1 MRKDN
6 NVGQSCWTK
15 LLDKVV
21 GQSCWTKL
29 LDTVHMDEVVGP
41 SLKWSM
47 NLDIKEMDKVVGHLT
62 GDDEVGEHH
71 EDRQ

>member
-21 GQSCWTKL
+21 GQSCWTL
-29 LDTVHMDEVVGP
+29 FTCSHGP

-62 GDDEVGEHH
+62 GDDEVGDHH

>member
-1 MRKDN
+1 
-6 NVGQSCWTK
+6 
-15 LLDKVV
+15 
-21 GQSCWTKL
+21 
-29 LDTVHMDEVVGP
+29 MDEVVGP